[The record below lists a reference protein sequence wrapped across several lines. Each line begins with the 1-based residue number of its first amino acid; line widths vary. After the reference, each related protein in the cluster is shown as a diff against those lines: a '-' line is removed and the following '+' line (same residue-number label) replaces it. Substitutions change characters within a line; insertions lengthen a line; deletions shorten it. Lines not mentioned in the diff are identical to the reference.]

1 MTMNLCHRMIPFVFG
16 LCLAALGST
25 SAPAI
30 AAPDTGSPPAS
41 AGTGRIWFLRPFDA
55 TNGYV
60 VGAAPEIYAN
70 GTPIAA
76 LPAGTKFF
84 RDFPAGTYQFTV
96 QPYGQPTTAANTVQ
110 VQPGSET
117 YLQVQWVP
125 TWEEGYPA
133 EGGLDSHSFFVLT
146 TSPQLA
152 QVYLATLT
160 YLGER

>member
-1 MTMNLCHRMIPFVFG
+1 MTMKCHRTISFVFG

-25 SAPAI
+25 SAQAI
-30 AAPDTGSPPAS
+30 AAADTGPPPAS
-41 AGTGRIWFLRPFDA
+41 GGSGRVWFFRPFDA
-55 TNGYV
+55 THGYV

-84 RDFPAGTYQFTV
+84 RDFPAGTYQFRV
-96 QPYGQPTTAANTVQ
+96 QPYGRPTATADTVR
-110 VQPGSET
+110 VLPGSET

-133 EGGLDSHSFFVLT
+133 GRGLDSHSFFVLT
-146 TSPQLA
+146 MSTQLA
-152 QVYLATLT
+152 QAYLPTLT
-160 YLGER
+160 DLGAR